1 MGEVRLRR
9 LPVVAQDPGVAVD
22 GRILTSWVSVPF
34 EDLEPGPVGHRVH
47 VVDYDTS
54 SRTLYRGPAL
64 GDEQA
69 KAPSNAT
76 ILRDPRFHAQNVY
89 ALVMAT
95 LSRFEFALGRRVGWS
110 FRAHQLKVV
119 PHAFEAANAYYSPDS
134 EALLFGHFKR
144 GRQHVFTCLSHDIV
158 VHETT
163 HALLDGLR
171 GRFMA
176 PSSPDQAAF
185 HEGYADVVALLS
197 VFNLTDV
204 LGTLVNR
211 AATTNTGARAGL
223 IHRDLVTSDALRS
236 SVLFGLAE
244 EMESEITGARISALR
259 RSVDL
264 EPDTRALQRAEF
276 LEPHRRGEVFV
287 AAMMRTFLQVWANR
301 LEALGTID
309 RGYLDRG
316 RVIEEGTGVAE
327 QLLTMAIRAIDYAPP
342 IHLTFGD
349 FLSAMLTADSEVR
362 NDDSRYGLWEGLRK
376 WFAAYGITPAS
387 PEANGLWKRTD
398 VKLTTQGVRF
408 GNLQTDPTEMFRL
421 VWANRRHLSLDIGA
435 YTRIA
440 SVRPCLRIGPDD
452 GMPVRETVAEC
463 TQYLALTAAEL
474 RQMRLR
480 KPIGMPDDTKV
491 VLEGGSTL
499 ILDEYGVLKFE
510 IHNRL
515 AHRGDEHGLAVAQ
528 GRLDYLWEQG
538 FFDKGASFAA
548 RLSTL
553 HRERV
558 FASAVSRDEV
568 W

>member
-1 MGEVRLRR
+1 MSEVRQRR
-9 LPVVAQDPGVAVD
+9 LPVIAQDPGFKVG
-22 GRILTSWVSVPF
+22 GRVLTSWVSVPF

-54 SRTLYRGPAL
+54 SRTLYRGPTL
-64 GDEQA
+64 VDEQT
-69 KAPSNAT
+69 KAPTDAVM
-76 ILRDPRFHAQNVY
+76 RDPRFHAQNVY

-119 PHAFEAANAYYSPDS
+119 PHAFEAANAYYAPES

-144 GRQHVFTCLSHDIV
+144 GRQRVFTCLSHDIV

-197 VFNLTDV
+197 VFSLSDV
-204 LGTLVNR
+204 LGTLIDR
-211 AATTNTGARAGL
+211 AATVKSGSRRGL
-223 IHRDLVTSDALRS
+223 ISRNLVTADALRA

-244 EMESEITGARISALR
+244 QMEPEITGARVNALR
-259 RSVDL
+259 RSVNL
-264 EPDTRALQRAEF
+264 EPDTRILGQEEF

-287 AAMMRTFLQVWANR
+287 AAMMRTFLHVWTNR
-301 LEALGTID
+301 LDSLGSID
-309 RGYLDRG
+309 GDYLDRG
-316 RVIEEGTGVAE
+316 RVVEEGANVAD
-327 QLLTMAIRAIDYAPP
+327 QLLTMAIRAIDYTPP

-349 FLSAMLTADSEVR
+349 FLSAMLTADREVR
-362 NDDSRYGLWEGLRK
+362 NDDSRYGLWDASRK
-376 WFAAYGITPAS
+376 WFAAYGIAPAS
-387 PEANGLWKRTD
+387 SGADGLWQRTD
-398 VKLTTQGVRF
+398 AKLTTQGVRF

-421 VWANRRHLSLDIGA
+421 VWANRDHLRLDISA
-435 YTRIA
+435 YTRVA
-440 SVRPCLRIGPDD
+440 SVRPSLRIGPED

-463 TQYLALTAAEL
+463 TQYLAITAAEL
-474 RQMRLR
+474 RQIGLR
-480 KPIGMPDDTKV
+480 KPEGMLDDTRV

-499 ILDEYGVLKFE
+499 ILDEYGLLKFE

-515 AHRGDEHGLAVAQ
+515 PHRSDEHGIAVAQ
-528 GRLDYLWEQG
+528 SRLDYLWEQG
-538 FFDKGASFAA
+538 FFDRGASFTA

-553 HRERV
+553 HRKRV
-558 FASAVSRDEV
+558 FETSVPHDEQ